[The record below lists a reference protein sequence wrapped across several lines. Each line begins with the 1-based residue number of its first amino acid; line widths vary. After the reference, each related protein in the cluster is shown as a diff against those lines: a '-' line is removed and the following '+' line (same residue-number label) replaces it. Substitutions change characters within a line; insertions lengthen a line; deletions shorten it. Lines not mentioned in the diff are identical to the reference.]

1 MSWRVIVISSRAK
14 LDLKLNYMVI
24 RGEETHKVFLSEISL
39 LLIESTAVSMT
50 AALLAELVKRKIKV
64 IFCDG
69 RRNPVSELVPYYGS
83 HDSSAKIKAQI
94 NWSSSA
100 KEQIWTEIVK
110 EKIRQQMSL
119 LKYSERSEAEIL
131 KRYLKEVEL
140 NDSTNREGLSAKIYF
155 SALFGAGFSRSEDNL
170 INAALNYGYSILLS
184 AFNREIAANGFLMQ
198 LGLFHDNIFNP
209 FNLASDLMEPFRP
222 LVDRIVLAMSL
233 EDFSHEEK
241 MVLVNVLNQEVMIDH
256 KKQYVN
262 NAIKIYCKSVFD
274 ALHSEDVS
282 MLRFYHCEL
291 SIYESNC
298 NV

>member
-14 LDLKLNYMVI
+14 LDLKSNYMVI

-184 AFNREIAANGFLMQ
+184 AFNREIAANGFLTQ

>member
-119 LKYSERSEAEIL
+119 LKHSERSEAEIL

-184 AFNREIAANGFLMQ
+184 AFNREIAANGFLTQ

-222 LVDRIVLAMSL
+222 LVDRIVLSMPL

-291 SIYESNC
+291 SIYESDC

>member
-184 AFNREIAANGFLMQ
+184 AFNREIAANGFLTQ